1 MPFGLAN
8 APAVFQNLINDEI
21 QDPLNAF
28 CFVYLDDIQIFS
40 KETPTTYS
48 NQQACLP
55 SPCLLQALLVLIVIL
70 VIVPASLLVH
80 IFFDIDQ
87 SLRL

>member
-8 APAVFQNLINDEI
+8 APAVFQNLMNDEI

-55 SPCLLQALLVLIVIL
+55 SPCLLQALLVLIV
-70 VIVPASLLVH
+70 PASLLVH